1 MILVF
6 LCNFIKASRLEALA
20 EEVSHALARSPG
32 RLVTVTALWVILQSV
47 SVYTFEKRDWLIVLC
62 RLWGTACKNPGT
74 VFWEYS
80 YSVYFSVLLP
90 LLAWFGGLQLV
101 VSGRLA
107 SEKLTIKTSTRRIMN
122 INILSI
128 LLLMSAYTIEESFS
142 VACKDECPVGADDLT
157 IFDQRPGA
165 KRVMSMR
172 VLFIAIFFLCTDV
185 FTGVLASFVH
195 DGHSR
200 IIVGSLIVIHMLQI
214 SALPVIVEILGVTL
228 PETIMW
234 VVFGLSCALGFMDI
248 CEVCARWFKNHNAF
262 RMTDAVGDAESEE
275 DATTDSLYAPVK
287 PSEPTKKNTAFSIE
301 KNTRKRLQLSLGGKG
316 MWPYINTQ
324 SSIIKKKMR

>member
-1 MILVF
+1 MSGCDVFTWPEGHTWPVFGTGVLTVLVYSMILVF

-157 IFDQRPGA
+157 VFDQRKTPHRSYSA
-165 KRVMSMR
+165 QTR
-172 VLFIAIFFLCTDV
+172 LFVKELDSAGCSEHVIQKDVCVQGRILCSV
-185 FTGVLASFVH
+185 
-195 DGHSR
+195 
-200 IIVGSLIVIHMLQI
+200 
-214 SALPVIVEILGVTL
+214 
-228 PETIMW
+228 
-234 VVFGLSCALGFMDI
+234 
-248 CEVCARWFKNHNAF
+248 
-262 RMTDAVGDAESEE
+262 
-275 DATTDSLYAPVK
+275 
-287 PSEPTKKNTAFSIE
+287 
-301 KNTRKRLQLSLGGKG
+301 
-316 MWPYINTQ
+316 
-324 SSIIKKKMR
+324 